1 MAWISVHEQ
10 VIGGKLRNLA
20 KEIGCSQNEALGLLI
35 RLWLWGIN
43 NANKE
48 GFIVGA
54 DKADVADVLNIGIDK
69 RYDPEIVVV
78 AMINTGWI
86 DIANGL
92 YIHDWEEWQE
102 QWYKAIGLRER
113 DAARK
118 REERKWS
125 RLQNEAGRK
134 EDAISQEPAPEMI
147 PSPAVK
153 DSPTP
158 EPEKPKKTAA
168 EERTPAFEEFW
179 KVYPRKEGKGEAYK
193 KYKARLKDGYS
204 EEELLEAAT
213 NYAGRCARERTEKK
227 YIKMAKTFLSDSLP
241 FVDYI
246 KKQSQSEA
254 RQGQADGVNPF
265 GQFLKG

>member
-1 MAWISVHEQ
+1 M
-10 VIGGKLRNLA
+10 
-20 KEIGCSQNEALGLLI
+20 
-35 RLWLWGIN
+35 
-43 NANKE
+43 
-48 GFIVGA
+48 
-54 DKADVADVLNIGIDK
+54 
-69 RYDPEIVVV
+69 
-78 AMINTGWI
+78 
-86 DIANGL
+86 
-92 YIHDWEEWQE
+92 
-102 QWYKAIGLRER
+102 RER

-118 REERKWS
+118 REERKRS

-204 EEELLEAAT
+204 DAELLEAAT

-227 YIKMAKTFLSDSLP
+227 YIKMAKTFLSDTLP

-254 RQGQADGVNPF
+254 KQEQTDGANPF
-265 GQFLKG
+265 GKFLKG